1 MNPIIEDI
9 VRNAHKLYERQD
21 VEPITKTNPFL
32 YNVSH
37 LCITNR
43 ELMGQIPAQEGGYLG
58 FAYMHILDLTDEPSV
73 FQIYSTISF
82 YFIEKALQ
90 YGYVNDTGFSQIH
103 VQTLNDAL
111 IIMNIGARSLCR
123 TFAQAQGIEPSD
135 YINFDNLYS
144 LPSYVKQ
151 ILLCEYSYFIE
162 FEKALATVGITLN
175 RDPQMYQRF
184 NMLKKFV
191 STGFFEEFGAD
202 SSLYNKAKELR
213 RLVYSYAASKIDKGD
228 IIFR

>member
-1 MNPIIEDI
+1 MNPIIEEI
-9 VRNAHKLYERQD
+9 VRNAHKLYERQN

-58 FAYMHILDLTDEPSV
+58 FAYKNILDLTDDPTV

-82 YFIEKALQ
+82 YFIEKALK
-90 YGYVNDTGFSQIH
+90 YGYVNDTDYSLIH
-103 VQTLNDAL
+103 LQTLNDAM

-135 YINFDNLYS
+135 YINFNNLYS

-151 ILLCEYSYFIE
+151 ILLCEYSYFVE
-162 FEKALATVGITLN
+162 FEKAIATKGITID
-175 RDPQMYQRF
+175 RDPQLNQRY
-184 NMLKKFV
+184 NVLKKFI
-191 STGFFEEFGAD
+191 STGFFEEFGTG
-202 SSLYNKAKELR
+202 SSLYNKAKEVR
-213 RLVYSYAASKIDKGD
+213 SIVYSYAASKIDKGD

>member
-1 MNPIIEDI
+1 MNPIIEEI

-43 ELMGQIPAQEGGYLG
+43 ELMGQIPAQECGYLG
-58 FAYMHILDLTDEPSV
+58 FAYMHILDLTDDPSV

-82 YFIEKALQ
+82 YFLEKALK
-90 YGYVNDTGFSQIH
+90 YGYVNDAGFSPSH
-103 VQTLNDAL
+103 VQTLNTAL

-135 YINFDNLYS
+135 YINYNDLYS

-151 ILLCEYSYFIE
+151 ILLCEYSYFVE
-162 FEKALATVGITLN
+162 FEKTLASRGISLN

-184 NMLKKFV
+184 NMLKEFV
-191 STGFFEEFGAD
+191 SAGYFEEFGAG
-202 SSLYNKAKELR
+202 STLYIKAKEVR
-213 RLVYSYAASKIDKGD
+213 SIVYSYAASKIDKGD

>member
-1 MNPIIEDI
+1 MNPIIEEI
-9 VRNAHKLYERQD
+9 VRNAHKLYERQNT
-21 VEPITKTNPFL
+21 EPITKTNPFL

-58 FAYMHILDLTDEPSV
+58 FAYMNILDLTDDSRV

-82 YFIEKALQ
+82 YFLEKALK
-90 YGYVNDTGFSQIH
+90 YGYVNDTDFSPIH

-123 TFAQAQGIEPSD
+123 TFAQAQGIVPSN
-135 YINFDNLYS
+135 YINFDNFYS

-162 FEKALATVGITLN
+162 FIEALETRGITID
-175 RDPQMYQRF
+175 REPQMYQRF

-191 STGFFEEFGAD
+191 STGFFEEFGTA
-202 SSLYNKAKELR
+202 SSLYNKAKEVR
-213 RLVYSYAASKIDKGD
+213 SLVYSYAASKIEKGD

>member
-58 FAYMHILDLTDEPSV
+58 FAYMHILDLTDDSGV

-82 YFIEKALQ
+82 YFTEKALK
-90 YGYVNDTGFSQIH
+90 YGYVNDTGYSQIH
-103 VQTLNDAL
+103 VQTLNDA
-111 IIMNIGARSLCR
+111 
-123 TFAQAQGIEPSD
+123 
-135 YINFDNLYS
+135 
-144 LPSYVKQ
+144 
-151 ILLCEYSYFIE
+151 
-162 FEKALATVGITLN
+162 
-175 RDPQMYQRF
+175 
-184 NMLKKFV
+184 
-191 STGFFEEFGAD
+191 
-202 SSLYNKAKELR
+202 
-213 RLVYSYAASKIDKGD
+213 
-228 IIFR
+228 